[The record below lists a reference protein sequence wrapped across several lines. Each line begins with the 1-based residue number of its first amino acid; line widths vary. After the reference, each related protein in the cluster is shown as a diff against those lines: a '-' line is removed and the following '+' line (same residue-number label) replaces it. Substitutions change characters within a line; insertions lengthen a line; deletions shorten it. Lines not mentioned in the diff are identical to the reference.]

1 MENAVPTPRS
11 TRPRE
16 KSRARGKLEKEELRA
31 AILRAASEEFLQHG
45 YEGFSLR
52 HVAELVGYTPTTIY
66 LYFRDKDELLLEAA
80 RGGFAAFDATIQ
92 NSASPTEPRE
102 RLRALGLAYFE
113 FGVQNPALY
122 RLMFMQR
129 ADFLLPRLIGVAS
142 TEEKPDASPSDSPNV
157 THRVIAQDLLVEAVR
172 DGIEAGL
179 FLQGDALIKAD
190 TLWAGIHGLTAL
202 ALSPLMSPDHAR
214 SVAGELLDTL
224 IRGLEP

>member
-1 MENAVPTPRS
+1 MKAVVAPKRAG
-11 TRPRE
+11 RPRE
-16 KSRARGKLEKEELRA
+16 KSRARGQIEKEELRS
-31 AILRAASEEFLQHG
+31 AILRAASEEFLEHG

-92 NSASPTEPRE
+92 EAGTHSDPRE

-113 FGVQNPALY
+113 FGVRNPALY

-129 ADFLLPRLIGVAS
+129 ADFLLPRLLGTASEEASKADPPVAS
-142 TEEKPDASPSDSPNV
+142 EV

-172 DGIEAGL
+172 DGMEAGL
-179 FLQGDALIKAD
+179 FLHGEALTKAD
-190 TLWAGIHGLTAL
+190 ALWAGIHGLTAL

-214 SVAGELLDTL
+214 SVAGELLGTL

>member
-1 MENAVPTPRS
+1 METTVPSVRTV
-11 TRPRE
+11 RPRE
-16 KSRARGKLEKEELRA
+16 KSRSRGKLEKEELRA
-31 AILRAASEEFLQHG
+31 AILRAASEEFLEHG

-52 HVAELVGYTPTTIY
+52 HVAERVGYTPTTIY

-92 NSASPTEPRE
+92 NSAAHPDPRE

-113 FGVQNPALY
+113 FGVCNPALY

-129 ADFLLPRLIGVAS
+129 ADFLLPRLLGPATDEMAAAV
-142 TEEKPDASPSDSPNV
+142 PSDSGDV

-172 DGIEAGL
+172 DGMEAGL
-179 FLQGDALIKAD
+179 FLQGEAFTKAD
-190 TLWAGIHGLTAL
+190 ALWAGIHGLTSL

-224 IRGLEP
+224 IRGLEL